1 MKLALQCSSESRTE
15 DISLFPNA
23 PKYFI
28 ESQVPHPKQNKLKLS
43 VKLALQCI
51 SKSQTEDI
59 GLFPN
64 ATKYFIE
71 SQVLWPKQQ
80 I

>member
-1 MKLALQCSSESRTE
+1 M
-15 DISLFPNA
+15 SL
-23 PKYFI
+23 
-28 ESQVPHPKQNKLKLS
+28 PKQNKLKLS

-51 SKSQTEDI
+51 SESQTEDI

-71 SQVLWPKQQ
+71 SQVLQPKQK

>member
-1 MKLALQCSSESRTE
+1 MAKKL
-15 DISLFPNA
+15 I
-23 PKYFI
+23 
-28 ESQVPHPKQNKLKLS
+28 LKLS

-51 SKSQTEDI
+51 SESQTEDI

>member
-1 MKLALQCSSESRTE
+1 MKLALQCISKLQTE
-15 DISLFPNA
+15 DIGLFPNA

-28 ESQVPHPKQNKLKLS
+28 ESQVPHPKQNKLKLL

-71 SQVLWPKQQ
+71 SQVLRPKQK